1 MEKKQ
6 REQGFH
12 EECVRGNLVTPL
24 SAERSGEQSKNA
36 SSLND
41 AGSLIP
47 REITETFCI
56 SAYGCPRS
64 IASTLP

>member
-24 SAERSGEQSKNA
+24 SAERSGEQSKNV
-36 SSLND
+36 SSHND
-41 AGSLIP
+41 SGGLIS
-47 REITETFCI
+47 REISETFCI
-56 SAYGCPRS
+56 SVYGCPRS